1 MKTTVKI
8 DDLEGSY
15 EEKEFDSTDVAEYLE
30 RLAHWLNE
38 NFTVRPAVIRDIVMY
53 AKFYSDSAV
62 FTGHG
67 WFGGY
72 EDEYPVE
79 ITLTKED

>member
-1 MKTTVKI
+1 MKNKVKI

-38 NFTVRPAVIRDIVMY
+38 NFTVRPAIIRDIV
-53 AKFYSDSAV
+53 AQADFYHYSAA
-62 FTGHG
+62 FTGRY

-79 ITLTKED
+79 ITITKED